1 MDTFLRNRRKAPQR
15 RTMDARWAEA
25 ELDREWLAF
34 LRLAARTWKA
44 DAAALR
50 LRLPNGT
57 WALGREGLAAP
68 AMDEVEVLEGALP
81 GPWALAADLGAAEAP
96 HWGPLRAKGWG
107 FAAAVAITDGQDP
120 AGSLWLLGDGPRDPS
135 AVDEEALAL
144 LADQAAH
151 LHRLKAE
158 LHGRVGQEVRYRTIL
173 DAMTEGVVFMDR
185 EARILALNPSAERIL
200 GYSEGQL
207 VGRDSVDESLTAID
221 EEGRV
226 YAEDEHPS
234 KRTLRT
240 GRPVLNQIQGLLHP
254 DGRRTWI
261 SVNAQPMQH
270 PWEDKPHGVVVSFSD
285 ITKLKEAEARLRVEA
300 TQDMLTGLCNRRAFM
315 ARFKAALKIAK
326 RHDDP
331 LSLCICDLDKFKA
344 VNDTYGHGTGDR
356 AIQKLAQLL
365 LEEVRDED
373 LPARLGGD
381 EFVVLFPRSTA
392 EDAAACL
399 ERVRQRLAAEPIA
412 ADDGSPVTLG
422 GSFGVAQLDDLTTSE
437 DELFEDADQALYQ
450 AKGSGRGRVVIFGG
464 D

>member
-1 MDTFLRNRRKAPQR
+1 MDTFLQNRRKAPQR

-25 ELDREWLAF
+25 ELPKEWTDF
-34 LRLAARTWKA
+34 LRLAAKTWKA

-68 AMDEVEVLEGALP
+68 DMTEMEALEAELEGGCRLLP
-81 GPWALAADLGAAEAP
+81 DLAACPALGEQ
-96 HWGPLRAKGWG
+96 GWR
-107 FAAAVAITDGQDP
+107 FAAGLRVSGGEES
-120 AGSLWLLGDGPRDPS
+120 AGSLWLLGREARACDGD
-135 AVDEEALAL
+135 DEEALIL

-151 LHRLKAE
+151 LHRLKRE
-158 LHGRVGQEVRYRTIL
+158 LDGMAGKDVRYRTIL
-173 DAMTEGVVFMDR
+173 DAMTEGVVFMNQ

-207 VGRDSVDESLTAID
+207 VGKDSVDSSLTAVD

-240 GRPVLNQIQGLLHP
+240 GKAVLNQVQGLVHP
-254 DGRRTWI
+254 GGRRTWI

-285 ITKLKEAEARLRVEA
+285 ITKLKEAEARLKVHA
-300 TQDMLTGLCNRRAFM
+300 SQDALTGLCNRREFM
-315 ARFKAALKIAK
+315 ARFKAALKTAK
-326 RHDDP
+326 RHGDS
-331 LSLCICDLDKFKA
+331 LSLCVCDMDRFKL
-344 VNDTYGHGTGDR
+344 VNDTYGHATGDR
-356 AIQKLAQLL
+356 AIRKLADLL
-365 LEEVRDED
+365 TEEVRADED

-392 EDAAACL
+392 EEAAACL
-399 ERVRQRLAAEPIA
+399 ERVRVRLAGEPVA
-412 ADDGSPVTLG
+412 ADDGSPVKLG
-422 GSFGVAQLDDLTTSE
+422 GSFGIAQMEDKTTSE
-437 DELFEDADQALYQ
+437 DELFEDADQALYE
-450 AKGSGRGRVVIFGG
+450 AKRSGRGRVSIFRRGL
-464 D
+464 